1 MNQQSTRDVVG
12 FVVLRMIFVTPP
24 AKCRVGVNV
33 PQSTCRAITDHTQLQ
48 AGKKHWELF
57 EKHRLQRD
65 RLAAEQNEELR
76 RHLAQSQN
84 VEEGDEDSMWM

>member
-1 MNQQSTRDVVG
+1 MNTQLKNEQQQ
-12 FVVLRMIFVTPP
+12 L
-24 AKCRVGVNV
+24 K
-33 PQSTCRAITDHTQLQ
+33 QLQ
-48 AGKKHWELF
+48 AGKKHLELF
-57 EKHRLQRD
+57 EKHCLQRD